1 VKIDAFH
8 VIFQSGL
15 LIPLLFSFRSS
26 DGIYHHQQVF
36 LQTTV
41 RGWRGW
47 H

>member
-1 VKIDAFH
+1 VKIDAFR

-15 LIPLLFSFRSS
+15 LIPLLSSIRSS
-26 DGIYHHQQVF
+26 GGVFHHQQVF